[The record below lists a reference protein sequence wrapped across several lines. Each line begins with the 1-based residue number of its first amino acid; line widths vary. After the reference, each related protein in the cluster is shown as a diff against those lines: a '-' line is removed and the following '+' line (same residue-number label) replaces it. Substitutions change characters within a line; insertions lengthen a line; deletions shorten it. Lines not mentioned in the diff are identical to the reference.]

1 MTKQQKIREETA
13 QIIKKETERYDNAY
27 WSAADLIM
35 KYQHSQGVA
44 VKADKKINGN
54 FINKLWDAVVG
65 TELAECRL
73 LVKQALEEEGYS
85 AWELLVK
92 EV

>member
-35 KYQHSQGVA
+35 KYQHSQGV
-44 VKADKKINGN
+44 VLKVDKKINGN
-54 FINKLWDAVVG
+54 LVNNLWDAMQPVD
-65 TELAECRL
+65 LDECRL
-73 LVKQALEEEGYS
+73 LVKQALEGAGYYTVES
-85 AWELLVK
+85 LIGS
-92 EV
+92 